1 MTKKDT
7 ICVQGSYQPNSGDP
21 RVLPLVQSTT
31 YYYETPEEMAH
42 LFDHPKDGHIYSR
55 ISNPTVAEME
65 SKITLLEGGVAAM
78 ACASGMSAITLAVL
92 TLATKGDN
100 FITTSQIYGG
110 TYNLFKVTLP
120 KMGIEV
126 RFVDSDASEEEIEAQ
141 IDDRTKFIFGEI
153 IANPAMTVF
162 DFEKFSKICQKY
174 QMVLM
179 IDNTLATP
187 ILCTPFEY
195 GANVI
200 VHSTTKYMDGHAGS
214 VGGVVVDGGNF
225 DYDQNKRYADFYT
238 PDDSY
243 HGLTYV
249 EEGGNSA
256 FALKARMQ
264 FMRDIGANI
273 SPFNAY
279 LTNLGMETLHLRM
292 QRHSENA
299 QGLAEALQKHPMVDW
314 VSYPGLPGD
323 ANEANAKRY
332 LSGGYS
338 GMLTFG
344 IKGGREKAA
353 ALIKELKIFK
363 QVTHIADVRSCL
375 LHPATTTHRQL
386 SNEDLEACGIPENL
400 IRLSVGIE
408 ALKDLTEDLIGALDK
423 I

>member
-100 FITTSQIYGG
+100 FVTTSQIYGG

-162 DFEKFSKICQKY
+162 NFEKFSKICQKY

-187 ILCTPFEY
+187 ILCRPFEY

-200 VHSTTKYMDGHAGS
+200 VHSTTKNKDGHAGS
-214 VGGVVVDGGNF
+214 VGGVVVDGG
-225 DYDQNKRYADFYT
+225 
-238 PDDSY
+238 S
-243 HGLTYV
+243 
-249 EEGGNSA
+249 
-256 FALKARMQ
+256 FA
-264 FMRDIGANI
+264 
-273 SPFNAY
+273 
-279 LTNLGMETLHLRM
+279 
-292 QRHSENA
+292 
-299 QGLAEALQKHPMVDW
+299 
-314 VSYPGLPGD
+314 
-323 ANEANAKRY
+323 
-332 LSGGYS
+332 
-338 GMLTFG
+338 
-344 IKGGREKAA
+344 
-353 ALIKELKIFK
+353 
-363 QVTHIADVRSCL
+363 
-375 LHPATTTHRQL
+375 
-386 SNEDLEACGIPENL
+386 
-400 IRLSVGIE
+400 
-408 ALKDLTEDLIGALDK
+408 
-423 I
+423 